1 MSINENLFTRK
12 VVSEVSGSADGV
24 AEARKVLWSFPTRD
38 EGARRG
44 RELGQQ
50 LVAVAFAGDIVVIL
64 SALLLTFYIR
74 FQTPIREWGINSR
87 PELRDY
93 LGYIILASVVYVGML
108 GYGGVYDHRNLLKL
122 RLVTARILKWS
133 VAWVGLILLASFMVK
148 FEPPVSR
155 VFCVMAWVITPSILV
170 IWRSVFQLLLIRTS
184 ALSALHQRV
193 VFVGWN
199 QHSAHLARNFIHS
212 PGSGYQVVGCIH
224 GHAGERTEISIPYL
238 GAIDEA
244 ERIIS
249 SVAIDILILADLDYD
264 RERILQLAN
273 ACEREM
279 VEFKVVPSYFQIL
292 VSGLHLET
300 VSGIP
305 VLGVSRLPLDRIVSR
320 AVKRGID
327 IVGATV
333 GLLLSLP
340 IIAVFGTMVYLESP
354 GPIFYRQRRSG
365 RNGKLFD
372 IIKIRSMR
380 LDAEPDGK
388 VGWTVHNDPRRLRV
402 GAFIRKWNIDEVP
415 QFWNVL
421 KGEMSLV
428 GPRPERPEL
437 VARFKHDIPHYNARH
452 NAKPGITGWA
462 QIHGLR
468 GNTDLAER
476 INYDVWYMENWSLI
490 LDFQIMCMTFFKRQN
505 AA

>member
-1 MSINENLFTRK
+1 VEINMAGEMSIDEK
-12 VVSEVSGSADGV
+12 SMKV
-24 AEARKVLWSFPTRD
+24 AEARKIVRHFPTHRKR
-38 EGARRG
+38 AVRS
-44 RELGQQ
+44 REMGQRI
-50 LVAVAFAGDIVVIL
+50 VAVAFVGDLLMIL
-64 SALLLTFYIR
+64 SGLLLSFYIR
-74 FQTPIREWGINSR
+74 FLTPIREWGIYAR
-87 PELRDY
+87 PALADY
-93 LGYIILASVVYVGML
+93 LGYMILASVVYSGML
-108 GYGGVYDHRNLLKL
+108 CYGGVYDHRNLLKL

-133 VAWVGLILLASFMVK
+133 IAWIGLILLVSFMLK

-155 VFCVMAWVITPSILV
+155 VYCLIAWVITPSILV
-170 IWRSVFQLLLIRTS
+170 GWRGLFQLLLIRSS
-184 ALSALHQRV
+184 ALSAFRQRV

-199 QHSAHLARNFIHS
+199 QHSAHLARNFMHS
-212 PGSGYQVVGCIH
+212 PSSGYQVIGYIH
-224 GHAGERTEISIPYL
+224 GHADERSEISVPYL
-238 GAIDEA
+238 GAIEET

-264 RERILQLAN
+264 RERILELAD

-300 VSGIP
+300 ISGIP

-320 AVKRGID
+320 ATKRMID
-327 IVGATV
+327 IVGGAV
-333 GLLLSLP
+333 GIVLSLP
-340 IIAVFGTMVYLESP
+340 IIVIFGAIVYSESP

-365 RNGKLFD
+365 RNGKPFD
-372 IIKIRSMR
+372 IFKIRSMR

-388 VGWTVHNDPRRLRV
+388 VGWTVQNDPRRLRI
-402 GAFIRKWNIDEVP
+402 GAVIRKWNIDEVP

-421 KGEMSLV
+421 IGEMSLV

-437 VARFKHDIPHYNARH
+437 VARFKHDVPHYNARH

-490 LDFQIMCMTFFKRQN
+490 LDFQIMCMTFFKHRN

>member
-1 MSINENLFTRK
+1 MRSLF
-12 VVSEVSGSADGV
+12 AI
-24 AEARKVLWSFPTRD
+24 
-38 EGARRG
+38 RRG
-44 RELGQQ
+44 R
-50 LVAVAFAGDIVVIL
+50 L
-64 SALLLTFYIR
+64 SRLHCPGFSGLHWDALLR
-74 FQTPIREWGINSR
+74 WR
-87 PELRDY
+87 LR
-93 LGYIILASVVYVGML
+93 SSQSTEM
-108 GYGGVYDHRNLLKL
+108 

-133 VAWVGLILLASFMVK
+133 VAWVGLILLASFMLK

-155 VFCVMAWVITPSILV
+155 IYCAMAWVITPSMLV
-170 IWRSVFQLLLIRTS
+170 SWRSLFQLLLIRSS
-184 ALSALHQRV
+184 ALSALRQRV

-199 QHSAHLARNFIHS
+199 QNSAHLARNFMHS
-212 PGSGYQVVGCIH
+212 PSSGYLVVGYIH
-224 GHAGERTEISIPYL
+224 GHADERSEISVPYL
-238 GAIDEA
+238 GAIEET

-264 RERILQLAN
+264 RERILELAD

-279 VEFKVVPSYFQIL
+279 VEFKVVPSYFEIL

-320 AVKRGID
+320 ALKRGID
-327 IVGATV
+327 IIGGTV

-340 IIAVFGTMVYLESP
+340 IIVIFGAIVYFESP

-365 RNGKLFD
+365 RNGKPFD

-380 LDAEPDGK
+380 LDAEQDGK
-388 VGWTVHNDPRRLRV
+388 VGWTIQNDPRRLRI
-402 GAFIRKWNIDEVP
+402 GAFMRKWNIDEVP

-437 VARFKHDIPHYNARH
+437 VATFKRDIPHYNARH

-462 QIHGLR
+462 QVNGLR

-476 INYDVWYMENWSLI
+476 INYDLWYMENWSPI
-490 LDFQIMCMTFFKRQN
+490 LDVQIICMTLLSHKN
-505 AA
+505 AG